1 MIYPMYPIYKPF
13 YFNIPDTNFFRPPQL
28 FDLLNSMVN
37 FEREEQVKISDLP
50 RVASSMVFDFEYPL
64 STKVNKQD
72 FETMILKK
80 FFNRRIGY
88 ETYTSWK
95 MALDVKLNEI
105 MPTYNKLFDA
115 LANWDLFKDG
125 ENYTRTI
132 DRAGENKT
140 DSSSETNANI
150 DNSADNIRKF
160 SNLPQNELQNI
171 EDSNYMTDYTHET
184 NTGKS
189 TTKGTAT
196 GNEKTNTTENTKEI
210 FEKDASN
217 KIDIYNSFLQNRA
230 NIMSLIFKD
239 LDSLFY
245 GLANFN

>member
-1 MIYPMYPIYKPF
+1 MYPIYNPF

-37 FEREEQVKISDLP
+37 FDREEQVKISDLP
-50 RVASSMVFDFEYPL
+50 SVASPMVFDFSYPL
-64 STKVNKQD
+64 STKVNKQE

-105 MPTYNKLFDA
+105 MPAYNKLFDA
-115 LANWDLFKDG
+115 LDSWDLFKDG

-132 DRAGENKT
+132 NN
-140 DSSSETNANI
+140 ETGTKNNLT
-150 DNSADNIRKF
+150 NVVKN
-160 SNLPQNELQNI
+160 SNLPQNEIQDI
-171 EDSNYMTDYTHET
+171 EDGNYMTNYTKATNNGTGSGTSET
-184 NTGKS
+184 VETFK
-189 TTKGTAT
+189 KDTA
-196 GNEKTNTTENTKEI
+196 
-210 FEKDASN
+210 N
-217 KIDIYNSFLQNRA
+217 KLEIYNSFLQNRA

-245 GLANFN
+245 GLSNYN

>member
-1 MIYPMYPIYKPF
+1 MFPMYPIYNPF

-37 FEREEQVKISDLP
+37 FGREEQVKISDLP
-50 RVASSMVFDFEYPL
+50 SVASSMVFDFSYPL
-64 STKVNKQD
+64 STKVNKHD

-105 MPTYNKLFDA
+105 MPVYNKLFDA
-115 LANWDLFKDG
+115 LDSWDLFKDG

-132 DRAGENKT
+132 NNETGT
-140 DSSSETNANI
+140 ETNNT
-150 DNSADNIRKF
+150 NTVKN
-160 SNLPQNELQNI
+160 SNLPQNEIQDI
-171 EDSNYMTDYTHET
+171 EDGNYMTNYTKATNNGTGSGTSET
-184 NTGKS
+184 VET
-189 TTKGTAT
+189 
-196 GNEKTNTTENTKEI
+196 
-210 FEKDASN
+210 FEKDSAN
-217 KIDIYNSFLQNRA
+217 KLEIYNSFLQNRA

-239 LDSLFY
+239 LESLFY
-245 GLANFN
+245 GLSNYN

>member
-1 MIYPMYPIYKPF
+1 MYPIYNPF
-13 YFNIPDTNFFRPPQL
+13 YFNTPFYIPDTNFFRPPQL

-37 FEREEQVKISDLP
+37 FDREEQVKISDLP
-50 RVASSMVFDFEYPL
+50 SVASPMVFDFSYPL

-115 LANWDLFKDG
+115 LDSWDLFKDG

-132 DRAGENKT
+132 DNTTGT
-140 DSSSETNANI
+140 ETNNT
-150 DNSADNIRKF
+150 NTVKN
-160 SNLPQNELQNI
+160 SNLPQNEIQEI
-171 EDSNYMTDYTHET
+171 DDGNYMTNYTKAT
-184 NTGKS
+184 NNGKGS
-189 TTKGTAT
+189 GTS
-196 GNEKTNTTENTKEI
+196 KTTEKY
-210 FEKDASN
+210 EKDSDN
-217 KIDIYNSFLQNRA
+217 KLEIYNSFLQNRA

-245 GLANFN
+245 GLSNYN

>member
-1 MIYPMYPIYKPF
+1 MYPIFNPF

-37 FEREEQVKISDLP
+37 FGREEQVKISDLP
-50 RVASSMVFDFEYPL
+50 SVASSMVFDFSYPL

-115 LANWDLFKDG
+115 LDSWDLFKDG

-132 DRAGENKT
+132 DNTTGT
-140 DSSSETNANI
+140 ETNNT
-150 DNSADNIRKF
+150 NTVKN
-160 SNLPQNELQNI
+160 SNLPQNEIQDI
-171 EDSNYMTDYTHET
+171 EDGNYMTNYTKAT
-184 NTGKS
+184 NNGIGS
-189 TTKGTAT
+189 GTS
-196 GNEKTNTTENTKEI
+196 KTTEIYN
-210 FEKDASN
+210 KDSGN
-217 KIDIYNSFLQNRA
+217 KLEIYNSFLQNRA

-245 GLANFN
+245 GLSNYN

>member
-1 MIYPMYPIYKPF
+1 MIPMYPIYNPF

-37 FEREEQVKISDLP
+37 FDRSEQVKISDLP
-50 RVASSMVFDFEYPL
+50 SVARSMVFDFSYPL

-115 LANWDLFKDG
+115 LDSWDLFKDG

-132 DRAGENKT
+132 DNTTGT
-140 DSSSETNANI
+140 ETNNT
-150 DNSADNIRKF
+150 NTVKN
-160 SNLPQNELQNI
+160 SNLPQNEIQEI
-171 EDSNYMTDYTHET
+171 DDGNYMTNYTKATNNGTGSGTSET
-184 NTGKS
+184 VET
-189 TTKGTAT
+189 
-196 GNEKTNTTENTKEI
+196 
-210 FEKDASN
+210 FEKHSAN
-217 KIDIYNSFLQNRA
+217 KLEIYNSFLQNRA

-245 GLANFN
+245 GLSNYN

>member
-1 MIYPMYPIYKPF
+1 MFPMYPIYNPF

-37 FEREEQVKISDLP
+37 FDRSEQVKISDLP
-50 RVASSMVFDFEYPL
+50 RVASPMVFDFTYPL

-105 MPTYNKLFDA
+105 MPVYNKLFDA
-115 LANWDLFKDG
+115 LDSWDLFKDG

-132 DRAGENKT
+132 NNETGT
-140 DSSSETNANI
+140 ETNNT
-150 DNSADNIRKF
+150 NTVKN
-160 SNLPQNELQNI
+160 SNLPQNEI
-171 EDSNYMTDYTHET
+171 EDIEDGNYMTNYTKATNNGTGSGTSET
-184 NTGKS
+184 VET
-189 TTKGTAT
+189 
-196 GNEKTNTTENTKEI
+196 
-210 FEKDASN
+210 FEKDSAN
-217 KIDIYNSFLQNRA
+217 KLEIYNSFLQNRA

-245 GLANFN
+245 GLSNYN

>member
-1 MIYPMYPIYKPF
+1 MFPIYNPF
-13 YFNIPDTNFFRPPQL
+13 YFSTPFYIPDTNFFRPPQL

-37 FEREEQVKISDLP
+37 FDRSEQVKISDLP

-125 ENYTRTI
+125 ENYRRTI
-132 DRAGENKT
+132 NNETGT
-140 DSSSETNANI
+140 ETNNT
-150 DNSADNIRKF
+150 NTVKN
-160 SNLPQNELQNI
+160 SNLPQNEIQDI
-171 EDSNYMTDYTHET
+171 EDGNYMTNYTKATNNGTGSGTSET
-184 NTGKS
+184 VET
-189 TTKGTAT
+189 
-196 GNEKTNTTENTKEI
+196 
-210 FEKDASN
+210 FEKDSAN
-217 KIDIYNSFLQNRA
+217 KLEIYNSFLQNRA

-245 GLANFN
+245 GLSNYN

>member
-1 MIYPMYPIYKPF
+1 MFPIFNPF

-37 FEREEQVKISDLP
+37 FDREEQVKISDLP
-50 RVASSMVFDFEYPL
+50 SVASSMVFDFSYPL

-115 LANWDLFKDG
+115 LDSWDLFKDG

-132 DRAGENKT
+132 NNETGT
-140 DSSSETNANI
+140 ETNNT
-150 DNSADNIRKF
+150 NTVKN
-160 SNLPQNELQNI
+160 SNLPQNEI
-171 EDSNYMTDYTHET
+171 AEIDDGNYMTNYTKATNNGTGSGTSET
-184 NTGKS
+184 VET
-189 TTKGTAT
+189 
-196 GNEKTNTTENTKEI
+196 
-210 FEKDASN
+210 FEKDSAN
-217 KIDIYNSFLQNRA
+217 KLEIYNSFLQNRA

-245 GLANFN
+245 GLSNYN

>member
-1 MIYPMYPIYKPF
+1 MYPMYPIYNPF

-37 FEREEQVKISDLP
+37 FDREEQVKISDLP
-50 RVASSMVFDFEYPL
+50 SVASPMVFDFDYPL

-132 DRAGENKT
+132 EKSGENNT

-150 DNSADNIRKF
+150 ENRADNIRKF
-160 SNLPQNELQNI
+160 SSLPQNQIQDI
-171 EDSNYMTDYTHET
+171 ENNDYMTDYTHET
-184 NTGKS
+184 NTGNSK
-189 TTKGTAT
+189 TNGTAT
-196 GNEKTNTTENTKEI
+196 GNEKTNTSENTKEI
-210 FEKDASN
+210 FEKDAGN
-217 KIDIYNSFLQNRA
+217 KIEIYNTFLQNRA

-245 GLANFN
+245 GLSNFN

>member
-1 MIYPMYPIYKPF
+1 MFPMYPIYNPF

-37 FEREEQVKISDLP
+37 FDREEQVKISDLP
-50 RVASSMVFDFEYPL
+50 SVASSMVFDFSYPL

-115 LANWDLFKDG
+115 LDSWDLFKDG

-132 DRAGENKT
+132 NNETGT
-140 DSSSETNANI
+140 ETNNT
-150 DNSADNIRKF
+150 NTVKN
-160 SNLPQNELQNI
+160 SNLPQNEI
-171 EDSNYMTDYTHET
+171 EEIDDGNYMTNYTKATNNGTGSGSSET
-184 NTGKS
+184 VET
-189 TTKGTAT
+189 
-196 GNEKTNTTENTKEI
+196 
-210 FEKDASN
+210 FEKDSAN
-217 KIDIYNSFLQNRA
+217 KLEIYNSFLQNRA

-245 GLANFN
+245 GLSNYN

>member
-1 MIYPMYPIYKPF
+1 MYPIYNPF
-13 YFNIPDTNFFRPPQL
+13 YFNTPFYIPDTNFFRPPQL
-28 FDLLNSMVN
+28 FNLLNSMVN
-37 FEREEQVKISDLP
+37 FDREEQVKISDLP
-50 RVASSMVFDFEYPL
+50 RVASSIVFDFDYPL

-115 LANWDLFKDG
+115 LDSWDLFKDG

-132 DRAGENKT
+132 NN
-140 DSSSETNANI
+140 ETGTATNNT
-150 DNSADNIRKF
+150 NTVKN
-160 SNLPQNELQNI
+160 SNLPQNEI
-171 EDSNYMTDYTHET
+171 DEIDDGNYMTNYTKATNNGTGSGTSET
-184 NTGKS
+184 VET
-189 TTKGTAT
+189 
-196 GNEKTNTTENTKEI
+196 
-210 FEKDASN
+210 FEKDSAN
-217 KIDIYNSFLQNRA
+217 KLEIYNSFLQNRA

-245 GLANFN
+245 GLSNYN

>member
-1 MIYPMYPIYKPF
+1 MFPMYPIFNPF

-37 FEREEQVKISDLP
+37 FDRSEQVKISDLP
-50 RVASSMVFDFEYPL
+50 RVASSMVFDFDYPL

-105 MPTYNKLFDA
+105 MPAYNKLFDA
-115 LANWDLFKDG
+115 LDDWDLFKDG

-132 DRAGENKT
+132 NNETGTENNL
-140 DSSSETNANI
+140 TNIVKN
-150 DNSADNIRKF
+150 
-160 SNLPQNELQNI
+160 SNLPQNEIQDI
-171 EDSNYMTDYTHET
+171 EDGNYMTNYTKATNNGTGSGTSET
-184 NTGKS
+184 VET
-189 TTKGTAT
+189 
-196 GNEKTNTTENTKEI
+196 
-210 FEKDASN
+210 FEKDTAN
-217 KIDIYNSFLQNRA
+217 KLEIYNSFLQNRT

-245 GLANFN
+245 GLSNYN

>member
-1 MIYPMYPIYKPF
+1 MYPIFNPF
-13 YFNIPDTNFFRPPQL
+13 YFNIPDINFFRPPQL

-37 FEREEQVKISDLP
+37 FDREEQVKISDLP
-50 RVASSMVFDFEYPL
+50 SVASSMVFDFTYPL

-115 LANWDLFKDG
+115 LDSWDLFQDG

-132 DRAGENKT
+132 NNETGT
-140 DSSSETNANI
+140 ETNNT
-150 DNSADNIRKF
+150 NTVKN
-160 SNLPQNELQNI
+160 SNLPQNEI
-171 EDSNYMTDYTHET
+171 DEIDDGNYMTNYTKATNNGTGSGTSET
-184 NTGKS
+184 VET
-189 TTKGTAT
+189 
-196 GNEKTNTTENTKEI
+196 
-210 FEKDASN
+210 FEKDSSN
-217 KIDIYNSFLQNRA
+217 KLEIYNSFLQNRA

-245 GLANFN
+245 GLSNYN

>member
-1 MIYPMYPIYKPF
+1 MFPMYPIYNPF

-28 FDLLNSMVN
+28 FELLNSMVN
-37 FEREEQVKISDLP
+37 FDRDDQVKISDLP
-50 RVASSMVFDFEYPL
+50 KVASPMVFDFSYPL

-80 FFNRRIGY
+80 FFNRRIAY

-115 LANWDLFKDG
+115 LDSWDLFKDG

-132 DRAGENKT
+132 DNTTGT
-140 DSSSETNANI
+140 ETNNT
-150 DNSADNIRKF
+150 NTVKN
-160 SNLPQNELQNI
+160 SNLPQNEIQEI
-171 EDSNYMTDYTHET
+171 DDGNYMTNYTKAT
-184 NTGKS
+184 NNGTGS
-189 TTKGTAT
+189 GTS
-196 GNEKTNTTENTKEI
+196 KTTETY
-210 FEKDASN
+210 EKDSGN
-217 KIDIYNSFLQNRA
+217 KLEIYNSFLQNRA

-245 GLANFN
+245 GLSNYN

>member
-1 MIYPMYPIYKPF
+1 MFPIYPIYNPF

-37 FEREEQVKISDLP
+37 FDREEPVKISDLP
-50 RVASSMVFDFEYPL
+50 RVASSMVFDFDYPL

-115 LANWDLFKDG
+115 LASWDLFKDG
-125 ENYTRTI
+125 ENYKRTI
-132 DRAGENKT
+132 NNETGT
-140 DSSSETNANI
+140 ETNNT
-150 DNSADNIRKF
+150 NTVKN
-160 SNLPQNELQNI
+160 SNLPQNEI
-171 EDSNYMTDYTHET
+171 AEIDDGNYMTNYTKATNNGKGSGTSET
-184 NTGKS
+184 VET
-189 TTKGTAT
+189 
-196 GNEKTNTTENTKEI
+196 
-210 FEKDASN
+210 FEKDSGN
-217 KIDIYNSFLQNRA
+217 KLEIYNSFLQNRA

-245 GLANFN
+245 GLSNYN

>member
-1 MIYPMYPIYKPF
+1 MYPIYNPF
-13 YFNIPDTNFFRPPQL
+13 YFNTPFYIPDTNFFRPPQL

-37 FEREEQVKISDLP
+37 FDREEQVKISDLP
-50 RVASSMVFDFEYPL
+50 RVASSMVFDFDYPL

-105 MPTYNKLFDA
+105 MPVYNKLFDA
-115 LANWDLFKDG
+115 LASWDLFKDG
-125 ENYTRTI
+125 ENYKRTI
-132 DRAGENKT
+132 NNETGT
-140 DSSSETNANI
+140 ETNNT
-150 DNSADNIRKF
+150 NTVKN
-160 SNLPQNELQNI
+160 SNLPQNEI
-171 EDSNYMTDYTHET
+171 DEIDDGNYMTNYTKATNNGTGSGTSET
-184 NTGKS
+184 VET
-189 TTKGTAT
+189 
-196 GNEKTNTTENTKEI
+196 
-210 FEKDASN
+210 FEKDSAN
-217 KIDIYNSFLQNRA
+217 KLEIYNSFLQNRA

-245 GLANFN
+245 GLSNYN

>member
-1 MIYPMYPIYKPF
+1 MIPMYPIFNPF

-37 FEREEQVKISDLP
+37 FGREEQVKISDLP
-50 RVASSMVFDFEYPL
+50 RVASSMVFDFDYPL

-115 LANWDLFKDG
+115 LDSWDLFKDG

-132 DRAGENKT
+132 DNTTGTET
-140 DSSSETNANI
+140 DNTNTVKN
-150 DNSADNIRKF
+150 
-160 SNLPQNELQNI
+160 SNLPQNEIQEI
-171 EDSNYMTDYTHET
+171 DDGNYMTNYTKAT
-184 NTGKS
+184 N
-189 TTKGTAT
+189 KGTGSGT
-196 GNEKTNTTENTKEI
+196 SKTTETYK
-210 FEKDASN
+210 KDSGN
-217 KIDIYNSFLQNRA
+217 KLEIYNSFLQNRA